1 MGPAA
6 LLKALGGRYFSL
18 TVFGFT
24 QVAIDLESL
33 IYMAQGQWPVHRFLH
48 SALGATI
55 IGVTGPFIGRPICQ
69 HLLGLWN
76 GWLSPKQHHW
86 FHITTKISLV
96 AAVTGAFIGAY
107 SHVLLDSIMHS
118 DIQPFAPVSD
128 QNGFLYVVSVGH
140 LHVLCLIS
148 GALGL
153 VALVV
158 IHLRNTSSIEIEG

>member
-1 MGPAA
+1 M
-6 LLKALGGRYFSL
+6 
-18 TVFGFT
+18 
-24 QVAIDLESL
+24 
-33 IYMAQGQWPVHRFLH
+33 
-48 SALGATI
+48 
-55 IGVTGPFIGRPICQ
+55 
-69 HLLGLWN
+69 
-76 GWLSPKQHHW
+76 
-86 FHITTKISLV
+86 
-96 AAVTGAFIGAY
+96 TGAFIGAY

-148 GALGL
+148 EPLGL